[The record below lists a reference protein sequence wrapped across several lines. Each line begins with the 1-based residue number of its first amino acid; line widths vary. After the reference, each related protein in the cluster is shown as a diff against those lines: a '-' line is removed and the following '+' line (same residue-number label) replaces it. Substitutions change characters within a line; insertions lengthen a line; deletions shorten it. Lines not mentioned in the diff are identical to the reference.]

1 MASQSASN
9 WPVLEVI
16 CLEVWFP
23 GQMRGERNCSEFSY
37 FLLHENGETPM
48 GKFPRKSYDAQK
60 DLSDSLLLSLSC
72 RRAVDTC
79 QNHQG
84 IVVLQQLLWA
94 ETTDELPQD
103 QISKLT

>member
-1 MASQSASN
+1 
-9 WPVLEVI
+9 
-16 CLEVWFP
+16 
-23 GQMRGERNCSEFSY
+23 
-37 FLLHENGETPM
+37 M

-72 RRAVDTC
+72 CRAVDTC

-103 QISKLT
+103 QISKLKRFYYLVESFSAVLTEMCCGVKTIFPTARGLLMHFARLAL